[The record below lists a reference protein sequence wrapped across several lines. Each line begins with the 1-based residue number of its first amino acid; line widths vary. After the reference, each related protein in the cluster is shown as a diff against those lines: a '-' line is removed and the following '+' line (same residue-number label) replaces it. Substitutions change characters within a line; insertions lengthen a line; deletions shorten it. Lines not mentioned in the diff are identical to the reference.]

1 MNDPDDDA
9 CPWPP
14 HALDFCVRRNDGG
27 RPGDGATRVEGVAGN
42 GGAMALR
49 GAAAGKRPRP
59 GWLCGVGVWV
69 ALLGVAC
76 DAGSSD
82 GRQGNGPGQP
92 VAFRQARPEIGSP
105 APAFALTDLHG
116 TQQALQDYRGRVV
129 LLNFWAT
136 WCGPC
141 LVEMPSMERLYQ
153 ELKEEDFAILAV
165 SSDPQGRAVTQPF
178 VESQGLTFPIL
189 HDADYRVSGRYG
201 VRTLPM
207 SFVIDRN
214 GTLTHRVFGA
224 RDWNSAE
231 ARTLLRAL
239 LRDSKSPPLRH
250 SRSELSGNP
259 RGG

>member
-1 MNDPDDDA
+1 
-9 CPWPP
+9 
-14 HALDFCVRRNDGG
+14 LG
-27 RPGDGATRVEGVAGN
+27 
-42 GGAMALR
+42 
-49 GAAAGKRPRP
+49 
-59 GWLCGVGVWV
+59 
-69 ALLGVAC
+69 LLGALVWVAC

-82 GRQGNGPGQP
+82 GHQENGHGQP

-105 APAFALTDLHG
+105 APAFVLTDLHG
-116 TQQALQDYRGRVV
+116 TQQALQDYRGKVV

-165 SSDPQGRAVTQPF
+165 SSDPQGREVTQPF

-207 SFVIDRN
+207 SFIIDRN

-231 ARTLLRAL
+231 ARTLLREL
-239 LRDSKSPPLRH
+239 LRDSKSPPPSPGRPERQGH
-250 SRSELSGNP
+250 APGQTQGQAFP
-259 RGG
+259 Q